1 MRGVRRTRAKVVVF
15 GSVVF
20 VVAACGPA
28 RLASA
33 LDFFGLFDSQ
43 AAPQPSPTT
52 LPYKVDFE
60 VKGDDAVERALED
73 ASNLYKLRD
82 TPPPDGESL
91 VQRATT
97 DFGPLIDALWGAGYY
112 NGRVSVEVAG
122 VALALGEDRRGAA
135 AAAAS
140 AYRNRGTV
148 PIKVIAET
156 GPRFKLRELSVVDQA
171 TGRPFDPASVPPR
184 VLKLN
189 PGDPAR
195 AADLRAANA
204 RLVDYF
210 RNQSRPLVKAPLP
223 QPVVDHA
230 TETMDVAFPVDPGPR
245 AGIGEVSLSGPKTFD
260 QGIVRSF
267 IYLERG
273 EPYTPKA
280 LDDTRR
286 SIAQIP
292 AVGSVRIREGQQLD
306 AAGNLPIFVDVTE
319 RARNL
324 VGASAGFSTLD
335 GPTGRAYYEN
345 RNLFGG
351 AERLRVEGAAFL
363 APRNDGTRIKKVG
376 DFKASDIGA
385 RFTFSFLK
393 PALGGSHWDFL
404 LDGIAERN
412 RTGGG
417 RFGGYTVR
425 DAGATAGLRY
435 RVDETLSFQ
444 GGLKYERGQTSDV
457 LGQVNYQLVGTP
469 LTVRYDT
476 TDKPLDPSR
485 GIRLTGTVTPYP
497 TFLGSSV
504 GFTRA
509 NASASAYYALDED
522 ARYILAGRIGLGS
535 LFGAPDDISKIPS
548 NYRFFAGGVGS
559 IRGYRAQSVGPS
571 GPFGFTVG
579 GRSEF
584 DASLEARIKVTDTI
598 GIAPFVDAG
607 GAYRDLV
614 PRFGTRRG
622 AGRERGDTRASAGLG
637 LMYYTGIGPI
647 RVDVAAPINPR
658 RGDRRLALYVSI
670 GQSF

>member
-1 MRGVRRTRAKVVVF
+1 MRGVPRTRAKVVVL
-15 GSVVF
+15 GAVVF
-20 VVAACGPA
+20 VGAASVPA

-33 LDFFGLFDSQ
+33 FDFFGLFDSQ

-73 ASNLYKLRD
+73 ASNLYKLRE

-91 VQRATT
+91 VQRATA

-112 NGRVSVEVAG
+112 NGRVVVQVAG
-122 VALALGEDRRGAA
+122 VPLALGQDQRGAA

-156 GPRFKLRELSVVDQA
+156 GPRFKLRDVSVVAQA
-171 TGRPFDPASVPPR
+171 TGRPFDPATVPPR

-230 TETMDVAFPVDPGPR
+230 TETVDLAFPVDPGPS
-245 AGIGEVSLSGPKTFD
+245 AGIGEVSLSGPNTFD
-260 QGIVRSF
+260 QAIVRSF

-280 LDDTRR
+280 LDDTRK

-292 AVGSVRIREGQQLD
+292 AVGSVRIREGQHLD

-324 VGASAGFSTLD
+324 IGASAGFSTLD

-363 APRNDGTRIKKVG
+363 APRNDGTRIRKVG

-385 RFTFSFLK
+385 RFSFSFLK
-393 PALGGSHWDFL
+393 PALGGTHWDFL

-457 LGQVNYQLVGTP
+457 LGQVNYQLIGTP

-485 GIRLTGTVTPYP
+485 GVRLTGTVTPYP

-522 ARYILAGRIGLGS
+522 ARYILAGRVGLGS
-535 LFGAPDDISKIPS
+535 IFGATDDIAKIPS
-548 NYRFFAGGVGS
+548 NYRFYTGGVGS
-559 IRGYRAQSVGPS
+559 IRGYRAQTVGPS

-579 GRSEF
+579 GRSQF

-598 GIAPFVDAG
+598 GIAPFLDAG

-614 PRFGTRRG
+614 PRFSTKRG
-622 AGRERGDTRASAGLG
+622 DGRERGDTRASAGLG

-647 RVDVAAPINPR
+647 RVDVAAPLNPR

>member
-1 MRGVRRTRAKVVVF
+1 VGA
-15 GSVVF
+15 VVF
-20 VVAACGPA
+20 VGAASAPA
-28 RLASA
+28 RLAFA
-33 LDFFGLFDSQ
+33 FDFFGLFDTQ
-43 AAPQPSPTT
+43 TAPQPSPTT

-60 VKGDDAVERALED
+60 VKGDDTVEGALED
-73 ASNLYKLRD
+73 ASNLYKLRE

-91 VQRATT
+91 VQRATS
-97 DFGPLIDALWGAGYY
+97 DFGPLVDAMWGAGYY
-112 NGRVSVEVAG
+112 NGRVSLVVAG
-122 VALALGEDRRGAA
+122 VPLELGQDRRGAA

-156 GPRFKLRELSVVDQA
+156 GPRFKLRSILVVDQA
-171 TGRPFDPASVPPR
+171 TGRPFNPATVPNS

-189 PGDPAR
+189 AGDPAR

-230 TETMDVAFPVDPGPR
+230 TETVDVAFPVNAGPR

-260 QGIVRSF
+260 QAIVRSF
-267 IYLERG
+267 IYLDQG

-280 LDDTRR
+280 LADTRK

-292 AVGSVRIREGQQLD
+292 AVGSVRIREGERLD
-306 AAGNLPIFVDVTE
+306 AAGNLPIFVEVTD

-363 APRNDGTRIKKVG
+363 APRNDGTRIRKVG

-393 PALGGSHWDFL
+393 PALGGTHWDFL
-404 LDGIAERN
+404 LDGLAERN

-457 LGQVNYQLVGTP
+457 LGQVDYQLIGAP
-469 LTVRYDT
+469 LTIRYDT

-497 TFLGSSV
+497 SFLGSSV

-522 ARYILAGRIGLGS
+522 ARYILAGRAGLGS
-535 LFGAPDDISKIPS
+535 LFGAPNDISNIPS
-548 NYRFFAGGVGS
+548 NYRFYTGGVGS
-559 IRGYRAQSVGPS
+559 IRGYRAQTVGPS
-571 GPFGFTVG
+571 GPLGFTVG
-579 GRSEF
+579 GRTQF

-598 GIAPFVDAG
+598 GVAPFVDVG
-607 GAYRDLV
+607 GAYRDLA
-614 PRFGTRRG
+614 PRFGNSRG
-622 AGRERGDTRASAGLG
+622 NGRERGDTRASAGLG

-647 RVDVAAPINPR
+647 RVDVAAPLNPR
-658 RGDRRLALYVSI
+658 RGDKRLALYVSI

>member
-1 MRGVRRTRAKVVVF
+1 LERLLLAVVVLV
-15 GSVVF
+15 GAVS
-20 VVAACGPA
+20 APA
-28 RLASA
+28 RSTLAF
-33 LDFFGLFDSQ
+33 DFFGLFETQ
-43 AAPQPSPTT
+43 AAPPPSPTT
-52 LPYKVDFE
+52 LPYKVEFE
-60 VKGDDAVERALED
+60 VRGDDAVERALED

-91 VQRATT
+91 VQRATA
-97 DFGPLIDALWGAGYY
+97 DFGPLVDAMWSAGYY
-112 NGRVSVEVAG
+112 NGRVLIQIGG
-122 VALALGEDRRGAA
+122 VALELGQDKRGAA

-140 AYRNRGTV
+140 AYRNRSPV
-148 PIKVIAET
+148 AIRVIAET
-156 GPRFKLRELSVVDQA
+156 GTRFKLRAVSVVDQA
-171 TGRPFDPASVPPR
+171 TGRPLDQSIIPPR

-195 AADLRAANA
+195 SADLRAANA

-210 RNQSRPLVKAPLP
+210 RNESRPLVNAPLP

-230 TETMDVAFPVDPGPR
+230 SETMDVAFPVDPGPR
-245 AGIGEVSLSGPKTFD
+245 AGIGEVSLSGPNTFD
-260 QGIVRSF
+260 PAIVRSF
-267 IYLERG
+267 IYLEPG

-280 LDDTRR
+280 LDDTRK

-292 AVGSVRIREGQQLD
+292 AVGSVRIREGGRLD
-306 AAGNLPIFVDVTE
+306 GAGNLPIFVEITE

-324 VGASAGFSTLD
+324 VGASAGYSTLD
-335 GPTGRAYYEN
+335 GPTGRAYYEH

-351 AERLRVEGAAFL
+351 AERLRVEGAGFF
-363 APRNDGTRIKKVG
+363 APRNDGTQIKEVG
-376 DFKASDIGA
+376 DFRASDLGA
-385 RFTFSFLK
+385 RFSFSFLK
-393 PALGGSHWDFL
+393 PALSGSRWDL
-404 LDGIAERN
+404 LFDAHAERN

-425 DAGATAGLRY
+425 DAGATVGLRY
-435 RVDETLSFQ
+435 RVGETLSFQ

-457 LGQVNYQLVGTP
+457 LGQVNYELIGTP

-485 GIRLTGTVTPYP
+485 GVRLTGTVTPYP
-497 TFLGSSV
+497 SFLGSSV
-504 GFTRA
+504 TFTRA
-509 NASASAYYALDED
+509 TVSASAYHALDED
-522 ARYILAGRIGLGS
+522 ARYILAGRLGLGS

-548 NYRFFAGGVGS
+548 NYRFFTGGVGS
-559 IRGYRAQSVGPS
+559 IRGYRAETVGPT

-584 DASLEARIKVTDTI
+584 DGSVEARIKVTDTI
-598 GIAPFVDAG
+598 GIAPFVDVG

-614 PRFGTRRG
+614 PRVSNKRG
-622 AGRERGDTRASAGLG
+622 GGRERGETRASAGLG

-647 RVDVAAPINPR
+647 RVDVATPLTPR
-658 RGDRRLALYVSI
+658 PGDRPVALYVSI